1 MLRVNTEEVKCE
13 WHTRENLCVSAQT
26 DKMWSKKKLKSQN
39 IFFCLIFV
47 VFMLKTNAKINFYNM
62 PILLCKKDSLRSF
75 PKGSIG
81 GVLRAL
87 K

>member
-39 IFFCLIFV
+39 IFFVWFLLFLCWKQ
-47 VFMLKTNAKINFYNM
+47 MLK
-62 PILLCKKDSLRSF
+62 
-75 PKGSIG
+75 SIFTICHTA
-81 GVLRAL
+81 VQER
-87 K
+87 